1 MKSKV
6 YFSNHSEKVF
16 IAFLLLSLFVHL
28 GVSYK
33 NISFAPTVKESP
45 SKIRVTLTPA
55 DTQKAQQIV
64 NSESSNNELRDKD
77 AKFLSQRTQSFDEQ
91 KVAKKV
97 DSFNEAGKGTSNIDQ
112 KSKQNTST
120 DAMKDNSQSQGER
133 TQKKISLSDLAIKKT
148 TQVGAKSSHEKS
160 SPAAAKGQKNGDPS
174 KSGLASNNDYIE
186 EMPLGDFTQLNTIEY
201 KYFGFYHRIRQQLE
215 QYWGDSLRQRAE
227 LLFRAGRSIASNKS
241 HVTSLS
247 ITIDSQGQI
256 RRIKVNSPSGVKELD
271 EAAVESFNKAGPFP
285 NPPRELVKDG
295 EATIQWGFV
304 VKS

>member
-1 MKSKV
+1 
-6 YFSNHSEKVF
+6 
-16 IAFLLLSLFVHL
+16 
-28 GVSYK
+28 
-33 NISFAPTVKESP
+33 
-45 SKIRVTLTPA
+45 
-55 DTQKAQQIV
+55 
-64 NSESSNNELRDKD
+64 
-77 AKFLSQRTQSFDEQ
+77 
-91 KVAKKV
+91 
-97 DSFNEAGKGTSNIDQ
+97 
-112 KSKQNTST
+112 
-120 DAMKDNSQSQGER
+120 
-133 TQKKISLSDLAIKKT
+133 
-148 TQVGAKSSHEKS
+148 
-160 SPAAAKGQKNGDPS
+160 
-174 KSGLASNNDYIE
+174 LASNNDYIE

-201 KYFGFYHRIRQQLE
+201 KYFGFYQRIRQQLE